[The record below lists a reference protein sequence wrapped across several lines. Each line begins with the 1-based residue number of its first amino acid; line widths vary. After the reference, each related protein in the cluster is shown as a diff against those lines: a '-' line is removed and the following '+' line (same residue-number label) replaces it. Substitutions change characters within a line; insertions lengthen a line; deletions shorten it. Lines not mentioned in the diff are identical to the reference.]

1 MHILLAED
9 ECVTRE
15 SARISL
21 EGQGYRVTAVDNGRA
36 AIAAF
41 TDAAFDIVLMD
52 IKMPLMDGIE
62 AVKHIRQSGGAASRV
77 PIIALSGF
85 SHDELPE
92 MEKAGIDA
100 FLEKPFE
107 YTKLLNA
114 VRRFDNN
121 A

>member
-21 EGQGYRVTAVDNGRA
+21 EGQGYRVTAVDNGKA
-36 AIAAF
+36 AVAAF
-41 TDAAFDIVLMD
+41 TDTLFDIILMD

-62 AVKHIRQSGGAASRV
+62 AARHIRRSGGKASRV

-85 SHDELPE
+85 SHQELPE
-92 MEKAGIDA
+92 IKEAGIDD
-100 FLEKPFE
+100 FIEKPFE
-107 YTKLLNA
+107 YNKLITT
-114 VRRFDNN
+114 VERYGS
-121 A
+121 

>member
-21 EGQGYRVTAVDNGRA
+21 EGQGHRVTAVDNGQA

-41 TDAAFDIVLMD
+41 TDTIFDIVLMD
-52 IKMPLMDGIE
+52 IRMPLMDGLE
-62 AVKHIRQSGGAASRV
+62 AARHIRRSGGDASRV

-85 SHDELPE
+85 SHRELPE
-92 MEKAGIDA
+92 IKDAGIDA
-100 FLEKPFE
+100 FIEKPFE
-107 YTKLLNA
+107 HTKLINTVQQYSPDA
-114 VRRFDNN
+114 
-121 A
+121 